1 MRNSQRGI
9 CRVARVALG
18 SAESWKFPVSNNDV
32 AELLNQGNDGWAKAN
47 GISFVRASAD
57 TVEVE
62 WTVAK
67 QHLQPYGIVHGG
79 VHCGVIETV
88 CSIGTALAAAA
99 RGHKGGVVGL
109 ENHTSFIRGVRE
121 GTKLHA
127 KATPFTRGRTTH
139 VWEAE
144 IRDAEDK
151 LVATGRVRL
160 LCTET
165 FS

>member
-1 MRNSQRGI
+1 MTTATTPQ
-9 CRVARVALG
+9 
-18 SAESWKFPVSNNDV
+18 DV
-32 AELLNQGNDGWAKAN
+32 AELMNQGNGGWAKAN
-47 GISFVRASAD
+47 GIRFVRATSEL
-57 TVEVE
+57 VEVE
-62 WTVAK
+62 WTVEE

-88 CSIGTALAAAA
+88 CSIGGAISAAE

-109 ENHTSFIRGVRE
+109 ENHTSFIRGVRQ
-121 GTKLHA
+121 GTKLRA
-127 KATPFTRGRTTH
+127 RATPLTRGRTTQ